1 VLRLLAH
8 GLSNAE
14 IAEQLTL
21 SEATVKTHV
30 ARLLAKLQIRDR
42 GTWLYRQ
49 DQTRDLISQL
59 RDRRP
64 ATGRRA
70 TQAPTRSVSGSTPP
84 GPRSPT
90 CGPRTAP
97 SATSSPATSASSEHS
112 TPKRARRIAM
122 TPVTNPTL
130 PAAELLEIVR
140 WLNPAVSPRIA
151 TGAGTP
157 GTAGGKAPG
166 AELAS
171 VRVIPGAFAQA
182 ATRSSQG
189 SAGLLDT
196 ASADSRAR

>member
-1 VLRLLAH
+1 MVALVTPCSPSTTRRLLERFAFQGSTPALIRRELSHLTSRELDVLRLLAR

-59 RDRRP
+59 RDRP

-70 TQAPTRSVSGSTPP
+70 TRAPTRSASGSTPP
-84 GPRSPT
+84 GPRSPA

-112 TPKRARRIAM
+112 TPTTRPPDRDDAGHEPDVAGGRAAGDPALAEPSRIA
-122 TPVTNPTL
+122 
-130 PAAELLEIVR
+130 
-140 WLNPAVSPRIA
+140 
-151 TGAGTP
+151 
-157 GTAGGKAPG
+157 
-166 AELAS
+166 
-171 VRVIPGAFAQA
+171 
-182 ATRSSQG
+182 
-189 SAGLLDT
+189 
-196 ASADSRAR
+196 ADRDGRREARDG

>member
-1 VLRLLAH
+1 MVALVTPCSPSTTRRLLERFAFQGSTPALIRRELSHLTSRELDVLRLLAR

-59 RDRRP
+59 RDRP

-70 TQAPTRSVSGSTPP
+70 TRAPTRSASGSTPP
-84 GPRSPT
+84 GPRLPA

-112 TPKRARRIAM
+112 TPTTRPPDRDD
-122 TPVTNPTL
+122 
-130 PAAELLEIVR
+130 
-140 WLNPAVSPRIA
+140 
-151 TGAGTP
+151 AGHEP
-157 GTAGGKAPG
+157 DVAGGRAAGDPAL
-166 AELAS
+166 AEPS
-171 VRVIPGAFAQA
+171 HIA
-182 ATRSSQG
+182 ADRDG
-189 SAGLLDT
+189 
-196 ASADSRAR
+196 RREARDG